1 MILRSGVIENVK
13 VEEYLN
19 KNIDEKGK
27 PVIQCLDH
35 KTGLDG
41 LAQLV
46 VSKLANHLLQKYYQL
61 VRTKITPE
69 KNCEKYFFLTTSG
82 SQYTQVYRKMPVVIY
97 IVSRLKSSMRFRKY
111 LHATLPVQYIY

>member
-35 KTGLDG
+35 KTGSDG

-69 KNCEKYFFLTTSG
+69 KDCEKYFFLTTSG
-82 SQYTQVYRKMPVVIY
+82 SRYTQVYRKMA
-97 IVSRLKSSMRFRKY
+97 SELKK
-111 LHATLPVQYIY
+111 LGLEE